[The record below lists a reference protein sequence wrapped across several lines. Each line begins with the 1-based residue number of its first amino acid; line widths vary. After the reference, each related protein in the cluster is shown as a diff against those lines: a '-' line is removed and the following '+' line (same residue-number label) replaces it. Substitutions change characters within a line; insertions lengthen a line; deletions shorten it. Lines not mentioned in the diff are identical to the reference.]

1 MASHTAE
8 EISEEARR
16 KLIELVIAA
25 RVHACFETTTN
36 KAAARMV
43 EYWSSLPL
51 IEVLPFLAL
60 LNAQRSTPS
69 ASCRTSQ
76 PRDGANGRSALG
88 GDLPT
93 EGPTGRTTVTA

>member
-1 MASHTAE
+1 MVSHTAE
-8 EISEEARR
+8 EVSEDARR

-43 EYWSSLPL
+43 DYWSALPL

-60 LNAQRSTPS
+60 LNANRTAPS
-69 ASCRTSQ
+69 ASCRATRETKDGEQDRLAMGASNSESQ
-76 PRDGANGRSALG
+76 P
-88 GDLPT
+88 
-93 EGPTGRTTVTA
+93 V